1 MGYAYLTRFAP
12 TVPPNER
19 WRECQLSETIF
30 SDRVCALFFVEVLLA
45 TAATGNLGSSRNV

>member
-19 WRECQLSETIF
+19 WRECQLSETI
-30 SDRVCALFFVEVLLA
+30 SKSSHALFFVEVLLA